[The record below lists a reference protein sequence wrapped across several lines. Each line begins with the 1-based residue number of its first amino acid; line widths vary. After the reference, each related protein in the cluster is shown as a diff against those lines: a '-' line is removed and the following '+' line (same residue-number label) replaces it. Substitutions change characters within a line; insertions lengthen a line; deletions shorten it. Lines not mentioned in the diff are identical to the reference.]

1 MDKKSNILHSE
12 QLLIGHSINDEIIEF
27 INSGFNKIIIFT
39 QKKIKKSY
47 NKTLNRLININIKGK
62 LFEVLKVTSEN
73 SDGDEWTTKAHPNIY
88 IY

>member
-47 NKTLNRLININIKGK
+47 NKTLNRLININIWMS
-62 LFEVLKVTSEN
+62 FCSPFI
-73 SDGDEWTTKAHPNIY
+73 SI
-88 IY
+88 